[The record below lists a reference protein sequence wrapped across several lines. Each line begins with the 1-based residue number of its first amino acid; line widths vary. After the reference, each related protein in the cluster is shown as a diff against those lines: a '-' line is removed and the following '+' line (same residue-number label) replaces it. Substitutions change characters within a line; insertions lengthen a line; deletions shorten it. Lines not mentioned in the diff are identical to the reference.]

1 LGYKYVENRRN
12 KMRKKVMFVLS
23 LLIIFTVVLF
33 SNNAFDDFDIQGH
46 RGCRGLYPE
55 NTLAGFKYAME
66 EIGVDTLELDVGIT
80 KDMVLVVN
88 HDTFLNPERTMKDGT
103 FIAEKI
109 YIKDLTATEIK
120 EYSVGRLRN
129 RFSFYKQKQLDDE
142 KMPTLQEVVDLV
154 KDFNSQSVKQVKL
167 NVETKINVLEPDE
180 TYPAEDFVRLLLE
193 IIEENNIEDIISIQS
208 FYWKTIMDIK
218 EKAPNIKTV
227 ALLSNAR
234 LKNLEWFNGLNPD
247 NYDTF
252 GDFIQASGADC
263 LSMNYRDITK
273 KQIQEVQAW
282 GIEVIPYT
290 INDAP
295 TMRYYLEL
303 GVDGIISDYPDVLK
317 SVAEAYFG
325 SKGTE

>member
-1 LGYKYVENRRN
+1 
-12 KMRKKVMFVLS
+12 MRMKVLFVFS
-23 LLIIFTVVLF
+23 LLILFAIVLF
-33 SNNAFDDFDIQGH
+33 SSSALDDFDIQGH

-88 HDTFLNPERTMKDGT
+88 HDTYLNPERTMKDGE
-103 FIAEKI
+103 FIQEKI
-109 YIKDLTATEIK
+109 YIKDLTLSEIK

-142 KMPTLQEVVDLV
+142 KMPTLQEVIDLV
-154 KDFNSQSVKQVKL
+154 KKFNAQTEKQIKL
-167 NVETKINVLEPDE
+167 NIETKINVLSPDE
-180 TYPAEDFVRLLLE
+180 TYSAEDFVQLLLE
-193 IIEENNIEDIISIQS
+193 IIEENNIEDIVSIQS
-208 FYWKTIMDIK
+208 FYWKTIMDVK

-234 LKNLEWFNGLNPD
+234 LNDLEWFSGLNSD
-247 NYDTF
+247 DFNTF
-252 GDFIQASGADC
+252 GVFIQASGADC

-273 KQIQEVQAW
+273 NQIHEVQAL
-282 GIEVIPYT
+282 GIQVIPYT

-295 TMRYYLEL
+295 TMRYYIEL
-303 GVDGIISDYPDVLK
+303 GIDGVITDYPDVLK